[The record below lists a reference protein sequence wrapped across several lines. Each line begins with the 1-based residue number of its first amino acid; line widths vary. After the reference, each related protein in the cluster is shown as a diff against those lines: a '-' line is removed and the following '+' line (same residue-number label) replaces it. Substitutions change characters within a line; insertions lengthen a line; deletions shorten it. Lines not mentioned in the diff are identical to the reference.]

1 VHCLKSTAA
10 RLYRHHT
17 ASDIIDLDH
26 ETGRWRLVL
35 DADKP
40 AGAKVLADLPIAGSY
55 EVEGDKHY
63 FAYWAADGRFCFR
76 TFDNQVFEVCQK
88 LPDGSILMRDPG
100 RHCTIE
106 PARYGDGR
114 LRQGMSQFKLIAG
127 DGIVLFELV
136 YNSEYYRR
144 LLLSDNTAAASERD
158 ITDWDF
164 FLALQAAFPIFRE
177 RFESGRIALALND
190 DDTAT
195 IGSTKFSRDELL
207 FAESG
212 TTCPRTG
219 IWAAVHDLRRNARF
233 EEGQTLPEIEGRQG
247 EWVWSRER

>member
-1 VHCLKSTAA
+1 MW
-10 RLYRHHT
+10 LYRHHT

-35 DADKP
+35 DADTP

-55 EVEGDKHY
+55 EIEDDKHY
-63 FAYWAADGRFCFR
+63 FACWAPDGRFCFR

-88 LPDGSILMRDPG
+88 QPDGSILMRDPR

-114 LRQGMSQFKLIAG
+114 LRQGMSQFKLVAG
-127 DGIVLFELV
+127 DGKVLFELD
-136 YNSEYYRR
+136 YNSEHYRR
-144 LLLSDNTAAASERD
+144 LLLSGNTAAASERD

-164 FLALQAAFPIFRE
+164 FVAFQAAFPIFRE
-177 RFESGRIALALND
+177 RFESGRIALALDD

-212 TTCPRTG
+212 ATCPRTG
-219 IWAAVHDLRRNARF
+219 IWAAVHDLRHSAKF
-233 EEGQTLPEIEGRQG
+233 EAGQTLPEIEGRQG